1 MTFRILDSGK
11 PAWLCAILAV
21 AIVASTT
28 LSPATAFSPPPPA
41 GAGGSSTTTLRAS
54 SSSPSSSSSSSTEA
68 NPTDTREEAVVR
80 RYFDGVNRKDPVQLR
95 SCFAETATL
104 RDVCGLDATEKTVPA
119 DLLVDRCMEFVTAHP
134 DCLVRFHYGPCA
146 QRERADDNGS
156 GSGSNDDG
164 DDDGTWVVAHWYE
177 IGNWSGDSC
186 GIPAPD
192 PPLAMAVEGQTRF
205 RVVEIGGS
213 PRIERFVVTRTFT
226 DWENAMVA
234 ARADAAAAATTAQSG
249 AWQRNARQGRRFDLV
264 GLDWI
269 GLDSN
274 PHGLNQLVALASR
287 CSWIVSGVESTN
299 GLGLELGWLARSL
312 ARSVSFFGKEPVS
325 IDMIEP
331 DSVCPTSVRRIE
343 SNRGEAKRDDSV
355 VPPCRGEE
363 CGSDQMEERTSADY
377 YYGSRLLHRYCVANT
392 TP

>member
-1 MTFRILDSGK
+1 M
-11 PAWLCAILAV
+11 AV
-21 AIVASTT
+21 AVAAMMMAMTMARGSLRTGT
-28 LSPATAFSPPPPA
+28 RSATGRETRAGFPLRIHPWPWPSRDKPGSASWRSGGVPGSSDSWSPAP
-41 GAGGSSTTTLRAS
+41 LRTGRT
-54 SSSPSSSSSSSTEA
+54 PWWR
-68 NPTDTREEAVVR
+68 PGPMR
-80 RYFDGVNRKDPVQLR
+80 RRRRQLR
-95 SCFAETATL
+95 RA
-104 RDVCGLDATEKTVPA
+104 
-119 DLLVDRCMEFVTAHP
+119 
-134 DCLVRFHYGPCA
+134 GP
-146 QRERADDNGS
+146 R
-156 GSGSNDDG
+156 
-164 DDDGTWVVAHWYE
+164 
-177 IGNWSGDSC
+177 
-186 GIPAPD
+186 
-192 PPLAMAVEGQTRF
+192 
-205 RVVEIGGS
+205 
-213 PRIERFVVTRTFT
+213 
-226 DWENAMVA
+226 
-234 ARADAAAAATTAQSG
+234 
-249 AWQRNARQGRRFDLV
+249 QRNARQGRRFDLV